1 MTSSGSKILVVDD
14 EADLRDT
21 CERLLVR
28 LGFRCLTADNAP
40 RAIAMLDSEM
50 PDLVVTDLS
59 LPIGDGFEVSRH
71 ALMHSPAIPV
81 IIITAYDT
89 VENATRAHDAGVS
102 DYLRKPFSNHDLT
115 EAIRRAL
122 DAPSAPPTR
131 QV

>member
-1 MTSSGSKILVVDD
+1 MSSAVPKILLVDD
-14 EADLRDT
+14 EADLCDT
-21 CERLLVR
+21 CERLLAR

-50 PDLVVTDLS
+50 PDLVVTDLN
-59 LPIGDGFEVSRH
+59 LPIGDGFEVLRH
-71 ALMHSPAIPV
+71 ARMHSPAIPV

-89 VENATRAHDAGVS
+89 AENAAWARAVGVR

-122 DAPSAPPTR
+122 DAPSAPPSR
-131 QV
+131 